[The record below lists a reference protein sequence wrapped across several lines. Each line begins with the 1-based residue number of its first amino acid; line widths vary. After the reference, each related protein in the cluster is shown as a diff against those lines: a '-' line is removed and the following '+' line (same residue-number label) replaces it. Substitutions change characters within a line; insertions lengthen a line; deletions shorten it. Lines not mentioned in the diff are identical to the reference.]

1 MAIPSFA
8 PPVSDHTQP
17 FWDGVAAGE
26 LRLPRCSACQSWQWY
41 PLSGTPHCGGATID
55 WTPVR
60 PLGTI
65 FTFTVVRRPFL
76 PGASKTDVPI
86 VSIIVELDD
95 SPGLRLVGRL
105 ADGIEPRIGMRVI
118 GEFYQHD
125 GRGDLQ
131 FTSGVG
137 ASPSQ

>member
-1 MAIPSFA
+1 MAVPSFA

-17 FWDGVAAGE
+17 FWDGVAVGE
-26 LRLPRCSACQSWQWY
+26 LRLPRCSACHAWQWY
-41 PLSGTPHCGGATID
+41 PLSGTTHCAGATID

-60 PLGTI
+60 PVGTI

-76 PGASKTDVPI
+76 PGASKADVPI

-95 SPGLRLVGRL
+95 APGLRLVGRL
-105 ADGIEPRIGMRVI
+105 ADGIEPRIGMPVT
-118 GEFYQHD
+118 GEFYDHD
-125 GRGDLQ
+125 GRADLQ

-137 ASPSQ
+137 APPSQ